1 MIRRRPAGRLPPTLD
16 PRRVHTFIALMEIR
30 NFDLPGLALL
40 RPRQF
45 ADSRGSFTETYN
57 EKAFHAAGIT
67 ARFVQDNQSFSAKR
81 GTIRGLH
88 FQLPP
93 AAQAKL
99 VRVLRGSVYDVAVDL
114 RAGSPAYG
122 RWVGET
128 LTADG
133 GEQLFVPRGFA
144 HAFCTLE
151 ASTVVAYKVDD
162 FYAPASDSG
171 LIWNDPTLAIEWP
184 VAADEVVLSDK
195 DLRLGR
201 FADFAS
207 PFKYEGN

>member
-1 MIRRRPAGRLPPTLD
+1 MD
-16 PRRVHTFIALMEIR
+16 IR
-30 NFDLPGLALL
+30 NLDLPGLILL
-40 RPRQF
+40 RPRRFSDARGYF
-45 ADSRGSFTETYN
+45 AETYN
-57 EKAFHAAGIT
+57 EKGFQAAGIT

-99 VRVLRGSVYDVAVDL
+99 VRVLQGSVHDVAVDL
-114 RAGSPAYG
+114 RVGSPSYG
-122 RWVGET
+122 RWIGET
-128 LTADG
+128 LTASG

-151 ASTVVAYKVDD
+151 PGTVVAYKVDE

-171 LIWNDPTLAIEWP
+171 LIWNDPALAIAWP
-184 VAADEVVLSDK
+184 VASDDIVLSDK
-195 DLRLGR
+195 DLKLGR
-201 FADFAS
+201 FADFVS
-207 PFKYEGN
+207 PFRYEGS